1 MVAFIDS
8 ISNPKVKHAVKIAS
22 SSSYRKECGEFFLEG
37 LRLCLD
43 AALNGVGISAF
54 FYTEK
59 AFEKSKEE
67 ITEISGRC
75 SNVYVVSQAVSD
87 KLSQTQTSQGVF
99 CLCRIDAKTVNN
111 SFVDG
116 KKYIA
121 LDNVQNPD
129 NLGAVSRTAEALGIK
144 GLIISGGCDIYNPKA
159 LRASMGSLL
168 RLDIIKV
175 QSLSSYLSEIKE
187 SGVRVYATTPDSS
200 ASDIT
205 KADMT
210 GTVICVIG
218 NEAKGV
224 SDEVFAVCDRVTIKM
239 LGRAESLN
247 AAMAAAI
254 TMWEMMKE

>member
-1 MVAFIDS
+1 MVTFIDS
-8 ISNPKVKHAVKIAS
+8 ISNSKVKHAVKIAS

-37 LRLCLD
+37 LRLCYD
-43 AALNGVGISAF
+43 ASVSDVKITAV

-59 AFEKSKEE
+59 AFEKSEK
-67 ITEISGRC
+67 EISAI
-75 SNVYVVSQAVSD
+75 SQKSENTYIISRTVSD
-87 KLSQTQTSQGVF
+87 KLTQTQTSQGVF
-99 CLCRIDAKTVNN
+99 CLCKMVDKEVF
-111 SFVDG
+111 SLVDG
-116 KKYIA
+116 GKYIA

-129 NLGAVSRTAEALGIK
+129 NLGAVSRTAEALGVK

-168 RLDIIKV
+168 RLDIIKTP
-175 QSLSSYLSEIKE
+175 SLPDFLEDVIKN
-187 SGVRVYATTPDSS
+187 GVKVYATTPDSE

-205 KADMT
+205 KTDMS

-224 SDEVFAVCDRVTIKM
+224 SDEVFSVCKKVTIKM
-239 LGRAESLN
+239 PGRAESLN
-247 AAMAAAI
+247 AAIAAAI

>member
-1 MVAFIDS
+1 MVTFIDS

-37 LRLCLD
+37 LRLCFD
-43 AALNGVGISAF
+43 ASSSGVKITSV

-59 AFEKSKEE
+59 AFEKSGK
-67 ITEISGRC
+67 EISAIC
-75 SNVYVVSQAVSD
+75 EKSENTCVISSAVSD
-87 KLSQTQTSQGVF
+87 KLSQTQSSQGVF
-99 CLCRIDAKTVNN
+99 CLCKMLQNESYTL
-111 SFVDG
+111 SDG
-116 KKYIA
+116 FKYIA

-129 NLGAVSRTAEALGIK
+129 NLGAVSRTAEALGVK
-144 GLIISGGCDIYNPKA
+144 GLILSGGCDIYNPKA

-168 RLDIIKV
+168 RLDIIKTPELV
-175 QSLSSYLSEIKE
+175 SYLLEAKKKE
-187 SGVRVYATTPDSS
+187 VKVYATTPD
-200 ASDIT
+200 AKAADIT
-205 KADMT
+205 KTDMS

-224 SDEVFAVCDRVTIKM
+224 SDEVFAVCDKVTIKM

>member
-1 MVAFIDS
+1 MVTFIDS

-37 LRLCLD
+37 LRLCFD
-43 AALNGVGISAF
+43 AALSGATVMAV

-59 AFEKSKEE
+59 AFEKSEK
-67 ITEISGRC
+67 EISAIV
-75 SNVYVVSQAVSD
+75 NVSESSYVISQAVSD
-87 KLSQTQTSQGVF
+87 KLTQTQTSQGVF
-99 CLCRIDAKTVNN
+99 CLCKTVKNEV
-111 SFVDG
+111 SCLADG
-116 KKYIA
+116 SKYIA

-168 RLDIIKV
+168 RLDIIKTP
-175 QSLSSYLSEIKE
+175 SLSSYLAEAEKN
-187 SGVRVYATTPDSS
+187 GAKVYATTPDAN

-205 KADMT
+205 RADMS

-224 SDEVFAVCDRVTIKM
+224 SDEVFSVCDKVTIKM

>member
-1 MVAFIDS
+1 MVTYIDS
-8 ISNPKVKHAVKIAS
+8 ISNPKVKHAVKIS
-22 SSSYRKECGEFFLEG
+22 TSSSYRKECGEFFLEG
-37 LRLCLD
+37 LRLCFD
-43 AALNGVGISAF
+43 AAVNGVKTKAV

-59 AFEKSKEE
+59 AFEKSEKELSE
-67 ITEISGRC
+67 IIKFSE
-75 SNVYVVSQAVSD
+75 NAYVISQALSD
-87 KLSQTQTSQGVF
+87 KRSQTQTSQGVF
-99 CLCRIDAKTVNN
+99 CLCEAEENKAV
-111 SFVDG
+111 FVKG

-129 NLGAVSRTAEALGIK
+129 NLGAISRTAEALGIK
-144 GLIISGGCDIYNPKA
+144 GLIMSGGCDIYNPKA

-168 RLDIIKV
+168 RLDIIKT
-175 QSLSSYLSEIKE
+175 QSLPLYLENAKKN
-187 SGVRVYATTPDSS
+187 GAKVFATTPDSD

-205 KADMT
+205 KTDMT

-224 SDEVFAVCDRVTIKM
+224 SDEVFSVCEKITIKM
-239 LGRAESLN
+239 PGRAESLN

>member
-1 MVAFIDS
+1 MVTFIDS

-43 AALNGVGISAF
+43 AAVNSVKITSV

-59 AFEKSKEE
+59 ALEKSEK
-67 ITEISGRC
+67 EISDIADV
-75 SNVYVVSQAVSD
+75 SENTYVVSQPVSD
-87 KLSQTQTSQGVF
+87 KLSQTQSSQGVF
-99 CLCRIDAKTVNN
+99 CLCRIEKRSEA
-111 SFVDG
+111 SLAEG
-116 KKYIA
+116 AKYIA

-168 RLDIIKV
+168 RLDVMKAPM
-175 QSLSSYLSEIKE
+175 LSSYLSEAKE
-187 SGVRVYATTPDSS
+187 KGVKVYATTPDSS

-205 KADMT
+205 KADMS

-218 NEAKGV
+218 NEANGV
-224 SDEVFAVCDRVTIKM
+224 CDEVFAVCDKVTIKM